1 VRNVRFFTTREL
13 SKGAASAPTNA
24 ETHGIT
30 GRRRRADGFNFSSL
44 QISQDRNTY
53 ITNKGER
60 FKMLAVRLPK
70 EIDDRLSRLARET
83 GRTKSY
89 YVREALLRYLDDLED
104 AYLVEAA
111 YERFLASKEEAIP
124 IEEVERNLGL
134 EG

>member
-1 VRNVRFFTTREL
+1 
-13 SKGAASAPTNA
+13 
-24 ETHGIT
+24 
-30 GRRRRADGFNFSSL
+30 
-44 QISQDRNTY
+44 
-53 ITNKGER
+53 
-60 FKMLAVRLPK
+60 MLAVRLPK

-124 IEEVERNLGL
+124 IEEVKRNLGL

>member
-1 VRNVRFFTTREL
+1 
-13 SKGAASAPTNA
+13 
-24 ETHGIT
+24 
-30 GRRRRADGFNFSSL
+30 
-44 QISQDRNTY
+44 
-53 ITNKGER
+53 
-60 FKMLAVRLPK
+60 MLAVRLPK

-104 AYLVEAA
+104 AYLAEAA
-111 YERFLASKEEAIP
+111 YEHFLASKEEAIP